1 MTKYPFDLTKKEQE
15 EIQNAIA
22 LITLH
27 LLKKINRKR
36 RTLTL
41 DGTLTIRDEKLK
53 SVFSIS
59 IVEDDGR

>member
-1 MTKYPFDLTKKEQE
+1 MAQLNLIKKEQD

-27 LLKKINRKR
+27 LLKKINSKR
-36 RTLTL
+36 RTVTI
-41 DGTLTIRDEKLK
+41 DGTLRVTDEKLK

-59 IVEDDGR
+59 IVEDK